1 MKIKLHVCSSIN
13 QYVMAGPGEGVVGVV
28 SCVFSG
34 VNFRSPVG
42 DYAKHELKLG
52 RVVHSV
58 VEPRFMSNNH

>member
-1 MKIKLHVCSSIN
+1 
-13 QYVMAGPGEGVVGVV
+13 MAGPGEGVVGVV